1 MILVRKAKQ
10 YPGASARHH
19 PRPSRSAPPLN
30 NWLDEA
36 PHPICCCVLLCWNKG
51 IGKLRSCWHLRIIHQ
66 PYLALTDIVVHE
78 RECNPILPL
87 TFDNIR
93 PAANRHH
100 VSLAAHFCISRT
112 ALRGSILPATGRS
125 PVFLSRMYLTS
136 IPFVLFPSSHSLSE
150 KGATRYGRW

>member
-19 PRPSRSAPPLN
+19 PRPSRSAQPLN

-36 PHPICCCVLLCWNKG
+36 PHPICCCVLLCWNEG

-66 PYLALTDIVVHE
+66 PYLALTDVVVHE

-93 PAANRHH
+93 PTANRHH
-100 VSLAAHFCISRT
+100 VSLAAPFLYQPYGTPRLYSS
-112 ALRGSILPATGRS
+112 GDWP
-125 PVFLSRMYLTS
+125 LSRISLSDVSYIHTVRP
-136 IPFVLFPSSHSLSE
+136 IPFFALTVRERCH
-150 KGATRYGRW
+150 